1 MKPVCLGTCIL
12 KGIKKERTSADVGV
26 EPLISSSTTTR
37 HNLQP
42 PVHKADRNLI
52 MAKRNG
58 SLTSPRQ
65 IRPCKPQPGTHCI
78 CALAGYVAPNYGQ
91 INGDRPGESSKPAK

>member
-1 MKPVCLGTCIL
+1 MKPTSLGTCMLI
-12 KGIKKERTSADVGV
+12 GIKKERTSADVGV
-26 EPLISSSTTTR
+26 EPLISGSTTTR

-42 PVHKADRNLI
+42 LVHKADSNLI
-52 MAKRNG
+52 MAKKN
-58 SLTSPRQ
+58 STLTSPRQ
-65 IRPCKPQPGTHCI
+65 IFSCKPQPGTHCI